1 MVLPKNLQGNL
12 MPSEITFLA
21 ENELIT
27 ILPRYSI
34 KKIDLIGTSI
44 PNLRAMR
51 RELVPLWVALILKSQ
66 DKCNIVPPKWLTVAY
81 LKERYDDEI
90 RKPLQFSD
98 LPWNWLELSKILLE
112 KAPDDLSDPVD
123 QLRTVI
129 QDLRETRLVKS
140 KKGLKELNESN
151 IQLNGLSLLEIN
163 ELRPF
168 VIPVMNKLRQLY
180 ETTQNNTV
188 NTGDQEMED
197 ASDDDDDA

>member
-66 DKCNIVPPKWLTVAY
+66 DKCSIVPPKWLTVAY
-81 LKERYDDEI
+81 LKERYEDEI

-112 KAPDDLSDPVD
+112 KAPDDLLDPVD
-123 QLRTVI
+123 QLRSVI

-180 ETTQNNTV
+180 DTTQSNTI
-188 NTGDQEMED
+188 NADDQDMED
-197 ASDDDDDA
+197 ASDDEDV

>member
-1 MVLPKNLQGNL
+1 
-12 MPSEITFLA
+12 
-21 ENELIT
+21 
-27 ILPRYSI
+27 
-34 KKIDLIGTSI
+34 
-44 PNLRAMR
+44 MR

-66 DKCNIVPPKWLTVAY
+66 DKCSIVPPKWLTVAY
-81 LKERYDDEI
+81 LKERYEDEI

-98 LPWNWLELSKILLE
+98 LPWNWLELSNILLE
-112 KAPDDLSDPVD
+112 KAPDDLLDPVD
-123 QLRTVI
+123 QLRSVI

-180 ETTQNNTV
+180 DTTQSNTI
-188 NTGDQEMED
+188 NADDQDMED
-197 ASDDDDDA
+197 VSDDEDV

>member
-1 MVLPKNLQGNL
+1 MQYCSTKMVNSGV
-12 MPSEITFLA
+12 F
-21 ENELIT
+21 
-27 ILPRYSI
+27 
-34 KKIDLIGTSI
+34 
-44 PNLRAMR
+44 
-51 RELVPLWVALILKSQ
+51 
-66 DKCNIVPPKWLTVAY
+66 
-81 LKERYDDEI
+81 KERYEDEI

-112 KAPDDLSDPVD
+112 KAPDDLLDPVD
-123 QLRTVI
+123 QLRSVI

-180 ETTQNNTV
+180 DTTQSNTI
-188 NTGDQEMED
+188 NADDQDMED
-197 ASDDDDDA
+197 ASDDEDV

>member
-66 DKCNIVPPKWLTVAY
+66 DKCSIVPPKWLTVAY
-81 LKERYDDEI
+81 LKERYEDEI

-123 QLRTVI
+123 QLRSVI

-180 ETTQNNTV
+180 DTTQSNTI
-188 NTGDQEMED
+188 NADDQDMED
-197 ASDDDDDA
+197 VSDDEDV

>member
-1 MVLPKNLQGNL
+1 
-12 MPSEITFLA
+12 
-21 ENELIT
+21 
-27 ILPRYSI
+27 
-34 KKIDLIGTSI
+34 
-44 PNLRAMR
+44 MR

-66 DKCNIVPPKWLTVAY
+66 DKCSIVPPKWLTVAY
-81 LKERYDDEI
+81 LKERHEDEI

-112 KAPDDLSDPVD
+112 KAPDDLLDPVD
-123 QLRTVI
+123 QLRSVI

-180 ETTQNNTV
+180 DTTQSNTI
-188 NTGDQEMED
+188 NADDKDMED
-197 ASDDDDDA
+197 ASDDEDV

>member
-1 MVLPKNLQGNL
+1 

-66 DKCNIVPPKWLTVAY
+66 DKCSIVPPKWLTVAY
-81 LKERYDDEI
+81 LKERYEDEI

-123 QLRTVI
+123 QLRSVI

-180 ETTQNNTV
+180 DTTQSNTI
-188 NTGDQEMED
+188 NADDQDMED
-197 ASDDDDDA
+197 VSDDEDV

>member
-66 DKCNIVPPKWLTVAY
+66 DKCSIVPPKWLTVAY
-81 LKERYDDEI
+81 LKERYEDEI

-123 QLRTVI
+123 QLRSVI

-180 ETTQNNTV
+180 DTTQSNTI
-188 NTGDQEMED
+188 NADDQDMED
-197 ASDDDDDA
+197 ASDDEDV

>member
-66 DKCNIVPPKWLTVAY
+66 DKCSIVPPKWLTVAY
-81 LKERYDDEI
+81 LKERYEDEI

-112 KAPDDLSDPVD
+112 KAPDDLLDPVD
-123 QLRTVI
+123 QLRSVI

-180 ETTQNNTV
+180 DTTQSNTI
-188 NTGDQEMED
+188 NADDQDMED
-197 ASDDDDDA
+197 VSDDEDV